1 MSAYKIF
8 QNPFNSSTNQIN
20 TPIDKCKYIFSNNIV
35 SMNPNIAALQKNTKM
50 SYMFRIFCKSSYD

>member
-35 SMNPNIAALQKNTKM
+35 SMNPNIAALQKKYQNVL
-50 SYMFRIFCKSSYD
+50 YV